1 MVDEFAKANA
11 DKIKIIVQKD
21 FDKAA
26 TAVVAEAANQ
36 KWTLLHNY

>member
-1 MVDEFAKANA
+1 MVDEFAKKNA

-26 TAVVAEAANQ
+26 TAAVEEAAAQ
-36 KWTLLHNY
+36 KQ